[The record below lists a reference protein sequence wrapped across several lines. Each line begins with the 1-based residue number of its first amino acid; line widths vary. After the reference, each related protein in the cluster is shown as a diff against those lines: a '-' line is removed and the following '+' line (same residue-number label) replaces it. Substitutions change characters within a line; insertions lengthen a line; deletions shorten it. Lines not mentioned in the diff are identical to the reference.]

1 VGSSHEDLLM
11 FDCMLIYPPANLWSD
26 TDVAFTC
33 RQLIRPR
40 RITKS
45 AVRFPMLS
53 QGQFLCDSVQH
64 PSNCGIRIGGYDRR
78 LQNPSIPANSN
89 DFNSYACKK
98 DCSNLAHRPSSA
110 SSN

>member
-11 FDCMLIYPPANLWSD
+11 FDCMLIYRSGNLWSE
-26 TDVAFTC
+26 TGMAFTC
-33 RQLIRPR
+33 RRLMRPR

-45 AVRFPMLS
+45 AVRSPMLS

-64 PSNCGIRIGGYDRR
+64 PSNCGIKIDRYEHR
-78 LQNPSIPANSN
+78 LQILSITASNN
-89 DFNSYACKK
+89 DFNSYARKK
-98 DCSNLAHRPSSA
+98 DCSNLAHRPSST